1 MKQVLCFT
9 ASWCPHCEE
18 FKPII
23 KKLTI
28 PYNIEVL
35 DVDDNQD
42 LAVYYDVE
50 NLPSIVF
57 LKDNLLLDKRE
68 GGFVENEDE
77 LEKYIKNTYQKY

>member
-9 ASWCPHCEE
+9 ANWCPHCEE

-68 GGFVENEDE
+68 GGFENEDE

>member
-1 MKQVLCFT
+1 MG
-9 ASWCPHCEE
+9 
-18 FKPII
+18 
-23 KKLTI
+23 KLTI

-68 GGFVENEDE
+68 GGFENEDE

>member
-1 MKQVLCFT
+1 MKQVLCFI

-23 KKLTI
+23 EKLTI

-42 LAVYYDVE
+42 LAIYYDVK
-50 NLPSIVF
+50 NLPSIIF

-68 GGFVENEDE
+68 GGFENENE

>member
-1 MKQVLCFT
+1 MKQVLCFI

-23 KKLTI
+23 EKLTI

-35 DVDDNQD
+35 DVDDSQD
-42 LAVYYDVE
+42 LAIYYDVE
-50 NLPSIVF
+50 NLPSIIF

-68 GGFVENEDE
+68 GGFENKNE